1 MSFTW
6 LVAMIMAAADVK
18 PTETGP
24 EMKSIKNPE
33 RKEFAREGLLTLNCN
48 VWEFVC

>member
-1 MSFTW
+1 MKSRPRMSFTW

-33 RKEFAREGLLTLNCN
+33 RKEFAREAWTRSPK
-48 VWEFVC
+48 